1 MASGGDDIVDVETG
15 GTDEA
20 IFPSQIFPGKRR
32 CHQKLGNII
41 GNDPRERK
49 NFVCKLSQREKA
61 GDAELAGFLKCSR
74 EVSGES
80 NFLTEKQ
87 ENTRRKTSSSYC
99 R

>member
-41 GNDPRERK
+41 GNDPRDRKKLRLQTIPERE
-49 NFVCKLSQREKA
+49 SWRRGA
-61 GDAELAGFLKCSR
+61 GGFFKVL
-74 EVSGES
+74 
-80 NFLTEKQ
+80 
-87 ENTRRKTSSSYC
+87 
-99 R
+99 